1 MDADLPIWRRCF
13 LGKVFE
19 QWHWQVLGIVV
30 GWATIRV
37 PIGQIEIGVES
48 EMSTITEN
56 THGEIYEDDGPTTDD
71 D

>member
-1 MDADLPIWRRCF
+1 MDADLPIWRRGF

-48 EMSTITEN
+48 ETNDEN
-56 THGEIYEDDGPTTDD
+56 THGEIDCDDWPTTDD
-71 D
+71 GF